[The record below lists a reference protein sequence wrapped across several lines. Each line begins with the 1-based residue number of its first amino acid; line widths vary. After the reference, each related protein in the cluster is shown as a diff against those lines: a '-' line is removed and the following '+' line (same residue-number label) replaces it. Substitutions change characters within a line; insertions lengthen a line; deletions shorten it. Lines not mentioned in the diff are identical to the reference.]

1 MLPNLKVENL
11 SCVRSEKAIF
21 KNLNFEVLPGQ
32 NIEIIGSNGS
42 GKTTLLRTLLG
53 LINKEEGIINWLDED
68 NNFNEYRTFDC
79 FYQGHQMGIK
89 NMLTVFENLKLTH
102 NAKGMNEQDIN
113 KCLERVGLYK
123 INEMASDL
131 SVGQKKRISIARW
144 LLKDFKIYFI
154 DEPFSALVDP
164 ASDLIKEIIKEAH
177 IHDARVLID
186 GAQSAPH
193 IKTDL
198 IDLNAD
204 FYVTSAH
211 KLCGPTGVGF
221 LYGKETLLNELPP
234 YQGGGEMISEVTFE
248 KTLYADL
255 PHKFEAGT
263 PNISGVIA
271 FGAALDYINEIGLKE
286 IENYENELLEYAT
299 KKLKEIKGL
308 RIFGEAKNKISV
320 ISFNVGSIHPYDLGS
335 ILDKM
340 GIAVRTGQH
349 CAQPVMDYYEIPGT
363 VRVSFSFYN
372 TKKEID
378 FLILAINKAIKML
391 S

>member
-113 KCLERVGLYK
+113 KCLERVGLYR

-154 DEPFSALVDP
+154 DEPFTALDDP
-164 ASDLIKEIIKEAH
+164 ASDLIKEIIRE
-177 IHDARVLID
+177 
-186 GAQSAPH
+186 
-193 IKTDL
+193 
-198 IDLNAD
+198 LNQKGSS
-204 FYVTSAH
+204 FVI
-211 KLCGPTGVGF
+211 TGHRSSNINA
-221 LYGKETLLNELPP
+221 TL
-234 YQGGGEMISEVTFE
+234 V
-248 KTLYADL
+248 
-255 PHKFEAGT
+255 
-263 PNISGVIA
+263 
-271 FGAALDYINEIGLKE
+271 EI
-286 IENYENELLEYAT
+286 
-299 KKLKEIKGL
+299 
-308 RIFGEAKNKISV
+308 
-320 ISFNVGSIHPYDLGS
+320 
-335 ILDKM
+335 
-340 GIAVRTGQH
+340 
-349 CAQPVMDYYEIPGT
+349 
-363 VRVSFSFYN
+363 
-372 TKKEID
+372 
-378 FLILAINKAIKML
+378 
-391 S
+391 